1 MLIPVRT
8 RVMSKIAE
16 WTDSL
21 SGDAQTWKDLGID
34 SLELVSIVIEIEGET
49 GIPIPDAAVAEMKT
63 VGDLIRYVEVG
74 QEVVA
79 KVPSGG

>member
-16 WTDSL
+16 WTDRL
-21 SGDAQTWKDLGID
+21 SGDAQTWKDLDID
-34 SLELVSIVIEIEGET
+34 SLELVSIVLEIEGET
-49 GIPIPDAAVAEMKT
+49 GIPIPDASVAEMKT
-63 VGDLIRYVEVG
+63 VGDLIRYVEAKS
-74 QEVVA
+74 VVA

>member
-34 SLELVSIVIEIEGET
+34 SLELVSIVIDLEGET

-63 VGDLIRYVEVG
+63 VGDLIRYMEVG
-74 QEVVA
+74 QSVA
-79 KVPSGG
+79 GAPNGG